1 MICYNCGNVLTNSD
15 YCSHCGMDVSV
26 YKRIVRLSNTYYNVG
41 LTKARNR
48 DLAGAADTLRRCVKL
63 NKRNID
69 ARNLLGLVY
78 FEMGETVQAFSE
90 WVMSTNIQPDN
101 NPADR
106 YLVAIQQE
114 KGKVD
119 ELNHTIKK
127 FNVALNYAKSGT
139 DDMAIIQLKK
149 VLNQNPNLI
158 KAYQLLA
165 LLYTKNGQYE
175 RAKRTIK
182 KSLKIDK
189 CNPLSIRYLR
199 EINEYMEDEKKND
212 PDRRMER
219 RRSLRGVMVDR
230 PYLSGNDVIVPQNNF
245 KEAISSAQSILH
257 IIIGVLLGAALV
269 YFIVTPARIAGISD
283 KVNDTKV
290 EYNQKIAIKNST
302 ISELQ
307 DQVDTIKKERDKL
320 KTSLAQYTDTG
331 NTLST
336 NYSNLLE
343 AVQYYLAKDYDNS
356 AKSLEKVEGKM
367 KMESASF
374 TSVYKSLS
382 DQLSSRVENSAFD
395 AGMSAYESADY
406 DTAITQFTK
415 CIEANKN
422 NVKAIYYLAYA
433 YNRQGDTTNSN
444 KYFKKI
450 VDDFGDS
457 DYADRARN
465 MLSDNGGDGG
475 NDGDNGDNGG
485 DNGDGGSSE

>member
-26 YKRIVRLSNTYYNVG
+26 YKRIVKLSNTYYNAG
-41 LTKARNR
+41 LTKAKNR
-48 DLAGAADTLRRCVKL
+48 DLSGAADTLRRSVKL

-114 KGKVD
+114 KGKVN

-127 FNVALNYAKSGT
+127 FNIALEYAKNGT

-158 KAYQLLA
+158 KGYQLLC

-182 KSLKIDK
+182 KSMKIDK

-199 EINEYMEDEKKND
+199 EINNYLEDEKKND
-212 PDRRMER
+212 PDKRMER

-230 PYLSGNDVIVPQNNF
+230 PYLSGNDVIIPQNNF
-245 KEAISSAQSILH
+245 KEAITGAQSILH
-257 IIIGVLLGAALV
+257 IIIGLLLGAALV
-269 YFIVTPARIAGISD
+269 YFIVTPARMSNATEKINEI
-283 KVNDTKV
+283 KV
-290 EYNQKIAIKNST
+290 EYDQKIAIKNST

-307 DQVDTIKKERDKL
+307 NQIDTLEKENEKL
-320 KTSLAQYTDTG
+320 KSDLAQYTDTD
-331 NTLST
+331 NTIAS

-343 AVQYYLAKDYDNS
+343 AVQYYLNEDYDES
-356 AKSLEKVEGKM
+356 AKALEKVDDNLKM
-367 KMESASF
+367 DSK
-374 TSVYKSLS
+374 
-382 DQLSSRVENSAFD
+382 AFD
-395 AGMSAYESADY
+395 NVYTKLSNKLSTKVAENAFNDGMDAYSAGNY
-406 DTAITQFTK
+406 DEAITQFSK
-415 CIEANKN
+415 CIKSNKN
-422 NVKAIYYLAYA
+422 NAEAVYYLAYA
-433 YNRQGDTTNSN
+433 YERKGDNEN
-444 KYFKKI
+444 AQKYFKKI
-450 VDDFGDS
+450 VDDFPDS
-457 DYADRARN
+457 DYAEQAKNKLPD
-465 MLSDNGGDGG
+465 DT
-475 NDGDNGDNGG
+475 DGDTG
-485 DNGDGGSSE
+485 E

>member
-26 YKRIVRLSNTYYNVG
+26 YKRIVRLSNTYYNAG

-48 DLAGAADTLRRCVKL
+48 DLSGAADTLRRCVKL

-90 WVMSTNIQPDN
+90 WVMSTNIQPNN
-101 NPADR
+101 NPADK
-106 YLVAIQQE
+106 YLLAIQQE

-127 FNVALNYAKSGT
+127 FNVALDYARNGT

-149 VLNQNPNLI
+149 VLNQNPNFI
-158 KAYQLLA
+158 KAYQLLT

-182 KSLKIDK
+182 KSMKIDK

-199 EINEYMEDEKKND
+199 EINEYIEDEKKND
-212 PDRRMER
+212 PDKRMER

-230 PYLSGNDVIVPQNNF
+230 PYLSGNDTIMPKENF
-245 KEAISSAQSILH
+245 KDALTGAQSIMYV
-257 IIIGVLLGAALV
+257 IVGILLGAALV
-269 YFIVTPARIAGISD
+269 YFIVTPARISSVTS

-307 DQVDTIKKERDKL
+307 NQVETLKSDKKKL
-320 KTSLAQYTDTG
+320 KTSLAQYTGTG
-331 NTLST
+331 NTISS

-343 AVQYYLAKDYDNS
+343 AVQYFIAKDYTKS
-356 AKSLEKVEGKM
+356 ATALENVDGKM
-367 KMESASF
+367 KMDSESF
-374 TSVYKSLS
+374 TSVYNTLNSN
-382 DQLSSRVENSAFD
+382 LSSKVAFN
-395 AGMSAYESADY
+395 AGMDAYESADY
-406 DTAITQFTK
+406 NEAIKQFTK
-415 CIEANKN
+415 ALDANAENDEAM
-422 NVKAIYYLAYA
+422 YYLGYS
-433 YNRQGDTTNSN
+433 YRRKGDSTNA
-444 KYFKKI
+444 KKWFKEI
-450 VDDFGDS
+450 VDKHQDS
-457 DYADRARN
+457 DFYSRAQN
-465 MLSDNGGDGG
+465 LL
-475 NDGDNGDNGG
+475 NDSGT
-485 DNGDGGSSE
+485 E

>member
-26 YKRIVRLSNTYYNVG
+26 YKRIVRLSNTYYNAG

-48 DLAGAADTLRRCVKL
+48 DLSGAADTLRRCVKL

-90 WVMSTNIQPDN
+90 WVMSTNIQPNN
-101 NPADR
+101 NPADK
-106 YLVAIQQE
+106 YLLAIQQE

-127 FNVALNYAKSGT
+127 FNVALDYARNGT

-149 VLNQNPNLI
+149 VLNQNPNFI
-158 KAYQLLA
+158 KAYQLLT

-182 KSLKIDK
+182 KSMKIDK

-199 EINEYMEDEKKND
+199 EINEYIEDEKKND
-212 PDRRMER
+212 PDKRMER

-230 PYLSGNDVIVPQNNF
+230 PYLSGNDTIMPKENF
-245 KEAISSAQSILH
+245 KDALTGAQSIMYV
-257 IIIGVLLGAALV
+257 IVGILLGAALV
-269 YFIVTPARIAGISD
+269 YFIVTPARISSVTS

-307 DQVDTIKKERDKL
+307 NQVETLKSDKKL
-320 KTSLAQYTDTG
+320 KTSLAQYTGTG
-331 NTLST
+331 NTISS

-343 AVQYYLAKDYDNS
+343 AVQYFIAKDYTKS
-356 AKSLEKVEGKM
+356 ATALENVDGKM
-367 KMESASF
+367 KMDSESF
-374 TSVYKSLS
+374 TSVYNTLNSN
-382 DQLSSRVENSAFD
+382 LSSKVEQLAFNG
-395 AGMSAYESADY
+395 GMDAYESADY
-406 DTAITQFTK
+406 NEAIKQFTK
-415 CIEANKN
+415 ALDANAENDEAM
-422 NVKAIYYLAYA
+422 YYLGYS
-433 YNRQGDTTNSN
+433 YRRKGDSKNA
-444 KYFKKI
+444 KKWFKEI
-450 VDDFGDS
+450 VDKHQDS
-457 DYADRARN
+457 DFYSRAQN
-465 MLSDNGGDGG
+465 LL
-475 NDGDNGDNGG
+475 NDSGT
-485 DNGDGGSSE
+485 E

>member
-1 MICYNCGNVLTNSD
+1 MICYNCGSVLTNSD
-15 YCSHCGMDVSV
+15 YCSQCGMDVSV
-26 YKRIVRLSNTYYNVG
+26 YKRIVRLSNTYYNAG

-78 FEMGETVQAFSE
+78 FEMRETVQAFSE

-101 NPADR
+101 NPADK
-106 YLVAIQQE
+106 YLLAIQQE

-127 FNVALNYAKSGT
+127 FNVALDYAKSGT

-149 VLNQNPNLI
+149 VLNQNPNFI
-158 KAYQLLA
+158 KAYQLLT

-182 KSLKIDK
+182 KCMKIDK

-199 EINEYMEDEKKND
+199 EINEYLEDEKKNN

-219 RRSLRGVMVDR
+219 RRSLRGTMVDR
-230 PYLSGNDVIVPQNNF
+230 PYLSGNDVIIPKDNL
-245 KEAISSAQSILH
+245 KDALTGAQSILH
-257 IIIGVLLGAALV
+257 IVIGILLGAALV
-269 YFIVTPARIAGISD
+269 YFLVTPARISSVTG

-307 DQVDTIKKERDKL
+307 NQVDTLKKEKGKL
-320 KTSLAQYTDTG
+320 KTSLAQYTGTG
-331 NTLST
+331 NTIST

-343 AVQYYLAKDYDNS
+343 AAQYFMDKDYANAATAF
-356 AKSLEKVEGKM
+356 AKVDKDM
-367 KMESASF
+367 KMDSEAFTNVYNKLSGKLTKQVES
-374 TSVYKSLS
+374 T
-382 DQLSSRVENSAFD
+382 AFD
-395 AGMSAYESADY
+395 KGMEAYESTDY
-406 DTAITQFTK
+406 DEAITQFK
-415 CIEANKN
+415 KVLDSNKDNDEAM
-422 NVKAIYYLAYA
+422 YYLAYS
-433 YNRQGDTTNSN
+433 YYRNSDNTNA
-444 KYFKKI
+444 KKWFKKI
-450 VDDFGDS
+450 VDDYPDS
-457 DYADRARN
+457 DFADKASN
-465 MLSDNGGDGG
+465 ILTDI
-475 NDGDNGDNGG
+475 
-485 DNGDGGSSE
+485 

>member
-26 YKRIVRLSNTYYNVG
+26 YKRIVRLSNTYYNAG

-48 DLAGAADTLRRCVKL
+48 DLSGAADTLRRCVKL

-90 WVMSTNIQPDN
+90 WVMSTNIQPNN
-101 NPADR
+101 NPADK
-106 YLVAIQQE
+106 YLLAIQQE

-127 FNVALNYAKSGT
+127 FNVALDYARNGT

-149 VLNQNPNLI
+149 VLNQNPNFI
-158 KAYQLLA
+158 KAYQLLT

-175 RAKRTIK
+175 RAKTIK
-182 KSLKIDK
+182 KSMKIDK

-199 EINEYMEDEKKND
+199 EINEYIEDEKKND
-212 PDRRMER
+212 PDKRMER

-230 PYLSGNDVIVPQNNF
+230 PYLSGNDTIMPKENF
-245 KEAISSAQSILH
+245 KDALTGAQSIMYV
-257 IIIGVLLGAALV
+257 IVGILLGAALV
-269 YFIVTPARIAGISD
+269 YFIVTPARISSVTS

-307 DQVDTIKKERDKL
+307 NQVETLKSDKKKL
-320 KTSLAQYTDTG
+320 KTSLAQYTGTG
-331 NTLST
+331 NTISS

-343 AVQYYLAKDYDNS
+343 AVQYFIAKDYTKS
-356 AKSLEKVEGKM
+356 ATALENVDGKM
-367 KMESASF
+367 KMDSESF
-374 TSVYKSLS
+374 TSVYNTLNSN
-382 DQLSSRVENSAFD
+382 LSSKVEQLAFN
-395 AGMSAYESADY
+395 AGMDAYESADY
-406 DTAITQFTK
+406 NEAIKQFTK
-415 CIEANKN
+415 ALDANAENDEAM
-422 NVKAIYYLAYA
+422 YYLGYS
-433 YNRQGDTTNSN
+433 YRRKGDSTNA
-444 KYFKKI
+444 KKWFKEI
-450 VDDFGDS
+450 VDKHQDS
-457 DYADRARN
+457 DFYSRAQN
-465 MLSDNGGDGG
+465 LL
-475 NDGDNGDNGG
+475 NDSGT
-485 DNGDGGSSE
+485 E

>member
-26 YKRIVRLSNTYYNVG
+26 YKRIVRLSNTYYNAG

-48 DLAGAADTLRRCVKL
+48 DLSGAADTLRRCVKL

-90 WVMSTNIQPDN
+90 WVMSTNIQPNN
-101 NPADR
+101 NPADK
-106 YLVAIQQE
+106 YLLAIQQE

-127 FNVALNYAKSGT
+127 FNVALDYARNGT

-149 VLNQNPNLI
+149 VLNQNPNFI

-165 LLYTKNGQYE
+165 LLYIQRDGQYE
-175 RAKRTIK
+175 RAKESIK
-182 KSLKIDK
+182 KSMKIDK

-199 EINEYMEDEKKND
+199 EINEYIEDEKKND
-212 PDRRMER
+212 PDKRMER

-230 PYLSGNDVIVPQNNF
+230 PYLSGNDTIMPKENF
-245 KEAISSAQSILH
+245 KDALTGAQSIMYV
-257 IIIGVLLGAALV
+257 IVGILLGAALV
-269 YFIVTPARIAGISD
+269 YFIVTPARISSVTS

-307 DQVDTIKKERDKL
+307 NQVETLKSDKKKL
-320 KTSLAQYTDTG
+320 KTSLAQYTGTG
-331 NTLST
+331 NTISS

-343 AVQYYLAKDYDNS
+343 AVQYFIAKDYTKS
-356 AKSLEKVEGKM
+356 ATALENVDSKM
-367 KMESASF
+367 KMDSESF
-374 TSVYKSLS
+374 TSVYNTLNSN
-382 DQLSSRVENSAFD
+382 LSSKVEQLAFN
-395 AGMSAYESADY
+395 AGMDAYESADY
-406 DTAITQFTK
+406 NEAIKQFTK
-415 CIEANKN
+415 ALDANAENDEAM
-422 NVKAIYYLAYA
+422 YYLGYS
-433 YNRQGDTTNSN
+433 YRR
-444 KYFKKI
+444 KVILK
-450 VDDFGDS
+450 
-457 DYADRARN
+457 
-465 MLSDNGGDGG
+465 MLKS
-475 NDGDNGDNGG
+475 
-485 DNGDGGSSE
+485 GSRKLLISIRIQIFIQEHRIC

>member
-1 MICYNCGNVLTNSD
+1 MICYNCGSVLTNSD
-15 YCSHCGMDVSV
+15 YCSQCGMDVSV
-26 YKRIVRLSNTYYNVG
+26 YKRIVRLSNTYYNAG

-101 NPADR
+101 NPADK
-106 YLVAIQQE
+106 YLLAIQQE

-127 FNVALNYAKSGT
+127 FNVALDYAKSGT

-149 VLNQNPNLI
+149 VLNQNPNFI
-158 KAYQLLA
+158 KAYQLLT

-182 KSLKIDK
+182 KCMKIDK

-199 EINEYMEDEKKND
+199 EINEYLEDEKKNN

-219 RRSLRGVMVDR
+219 RRSLRGTMVDR
-230 PYLSGNDVIVPQNNF
+230 PYLSGNDVIIPKDNL
-245 KEAISSAQSILH
+245 KDALTGAQSILH
-257 IIIGVLLGAALV
+257 IVIGILLGAALV
-269 YFIVTPARIAGISD
+269 YFLVTPARISSVTG

-307 DQVDTIKKERDKL
+307 NQVDTLKKEKGKL
-320 KTSLAQYTDTG
+320 KTSLAQYTGTG
-331 NTLST
+331 NTIST

-343 AVQYYLAKDYDNS
+343 AAQYFMDKDYANAATAF
-356 AKSLEKVEGKM
+356 AKVDKDM
-367 KMESASF
+367 KMDSEAFTNVYNKLSGKLTKQVES
-374 TSVYKSLS
+374 T
-382 DQLSSRVENSAFD
+382 AFD
-395 AGMSAYESADY
+395 KGMEAYESTDY
-406 DTAITQFTK
+406 DEAITQFK
-415 CIEANKN
+415 KVLDSNKDNDEAM
-422 NVKAIYYLAYA
+422 YYLAYS
-433 YNRQGDTTNSN
+433 YYRNSDNTNA
-444 KYFKKI
+444 KKWFKKI
-450 VDDFGDS
+450 VDDYPDS
-457 DYADRARN
+457 DFADKASN
-465 MLSDNGGDGG
+465 ILTDI
-475 NDGDNGDNGG
+475 
-485 DNGDGGSSE
+485 

>member
-26 YKRIVRLSNTYYNVG
+26 YKRIVRLSNTYYNAG

-48 DLAGAADTLRRCVKL
+48 DLSGAADTLRRCVKL

-90 WVMSTNIQPDN
+90 WVMSTNIQPNN
-101 NPADR
+101 NPADK
-106 YLVAIQQE
+106 YLLAIQQE

-119 ELNHTIKK
+119 ELSHTIKK
-127 FNVALNYAKSGT
+127 FNVALDYARNGT

-149 VLNQNPNLI
+149 VLNQNPNFI
-158 KAYQLLA
+158 KAYQLLT

-182 KSLKIDK
+182 KSMKIDK

-199 EINEYMEDEKKND
+199 EINEYIEDEKKND
-212 PDRRMER
+212 PDKRMER

-230 PYLSGNDVIVPQNNF
+230 PYLSGNDTIMPKENF
-245 KEAISSAQSILH
+245 KDALTGAQSIMYV
-257 IIIGVLLGAALV
+257 IVGILLGAALV
-269 YFIVTPARIAGISD
+269 YFIVTPARISSVTS

-307 DQVDTIKKERDKL
+307 NQVETLKSDKKKL
-320 KTSLAQYTDTG
+320 KTSLAQYTGTG
-331 NTLST
+331 NTISS

-343 AVQYYLAKDYDNS
+343 AVQYFIAKDYTKS
-356 AKSLEKVEGKM
+356 ATALENVDGKM
-367 KMESASF
+367 KMDSESF
-374 TSVYKSLS
+374 TSVYNTLNSN
-382 DQLSSRVENSAFD
+382 LSSKVEQLAFN
-395 AGMSAYESADY
+395 AGMDAYESADY
-406 DTAITQFTK
+406 NEAIKQFTK
-415 CIEANKN
+415 ALDANAENDEAM
-422 NVKAIYYLAYA
+422 YYLGYS
-433 YNRQGDTTNSN
+433 YRRKGDSKNA
-444 KYFKKI
+444 KKWFKEI
-450 VDDFGDS
+450 VDKHQDS
-457 DYADRARN
+457 DFYSRAQN
-465 MLSDNGGDGG
+465 LL
-475 NDGDNGDNGG
+475 NDSGT
-485 DNGDGGSSE
+485 E

>member
-15 YCSHCGMDVSV
+15 FCSHCGMDVSV
-26 YKRIVRLSNTYYNVG
+26 YKRIVRLSNTYYNEG
-41 LTKARNR
+41 LTKAKNR
-48 DLAGAADTLRRCVKL
+48 DLSGAADTLRRSVKL
-63 NKRNID
+63 NKRNVD

-127 FNVALNYAKSGT
+127 FNVALNYAQTGT

-149 VLNQNPNLI
+149 VLNQNPNFI

-182 KSLKIDK
+182 KSMKIDK

-199 EINEYMEDEKKND
+199 EIDEYLEDERKND
-212 PDRRMER
+212 PDKRMER

-230 PYLSGNDVIVPQNNF
+230 PYLSGNDTIIPKNDF
-245 KEAISSAQSILH
+245 KDALTGAQSILH
-257 IIIGVLLGAALV
+257 IIIGILLGAALV
-269 YFIVTPARIAGISD
+269 YFIVTPARIASVTD
-283 KVNDTKV
+283 KVGDTKV

-307 DQVDTIKKERDKL
+307 NQVESLKKERNTL

-331 NTLST
+331 NTVSA

-343 AVQYYLAKDYDNS
+343 AVNLYLKKDYDKS
-356 AKSLEKVEGKM
+356 AKAFQKVDSKM
-367 KMESASF
+367 KMDSTSF
-374 TSVYKSLS
+374 TAVYEAMSN
-382 DQLSSRVENSAFD
+382 QLSGKIEKGAFD
-395 AGMSAYESADY
+395 DGMTAYESADY
-406 DTAITQFTK
+406 KKAIEKFEK
-415 CIEANKN
+415 CVEVNKN
-422 NVKAIYYLAYA
+422 NDEALYYLAYS
-433 YNRQGDTTNSN
+433 YQKNGDSKKAEET
-444 KYFKKI
+444 FKKL
-450 VDDFGDS
+450 VDEFPDS
-457 DYADRARN
+457 DFYTKAKNQLPD
-465 MLSDNGGDGG
+465 SGDN
-475 NDGDNGDNGG
+475 GDNGDNGG
-485 DNGDGGSSE
+485 NE